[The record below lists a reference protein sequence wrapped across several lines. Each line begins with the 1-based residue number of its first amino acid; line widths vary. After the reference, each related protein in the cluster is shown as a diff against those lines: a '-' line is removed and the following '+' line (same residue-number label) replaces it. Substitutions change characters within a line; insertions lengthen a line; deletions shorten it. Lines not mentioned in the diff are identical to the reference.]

1 MDHLPR
7 RSAIIAMAVV
17 FLVLSARIDEAQNIA
32 RDAGIGQVCV
42 SEPST
47 FVEPSLARMQI
58 RRDSIS
64 GGDHLIASGRPDWL
78 RKLEP
83 LLPGVSA

>member
-17 FLVLSARIDEAQNIA
+17 FLVLSALINKAQNMGL
-32 RDAGIGQVCV
+32 DAGIGQVCV

-47 FVEPSLARMQI
+47 FVEPSLARIQM
-58 RRDSIS
+58 RRDNIS
-64 GGDHLIASGRPDWL
+64 GGDHLIVLGRPDGL

-83 LLPGVSA
+83 LLTWVSA